1 MQKIILVTV
10 LAIGLLLPHVVPA
23 QGTLFVSNLGQTP
36 TGSAAIGGDSWVAQQ
51 FYILGTDPNSYLL
64 NSIQL
69 LLNPASG
76 SPSGFTVLIY
86 TTSAGVPQTDLGS
99 LSGSADPS
107 PGGIY
112 TYTASGITLSSG
124 VNYYVVATA
133 ATPVAQGAYD
143 WSAANFPTANGNWEI
158 NTVYYTSTDGSSW
171 TSHFRG
177 DVFQMAIYATAVPE
191 PGTLVLAGLG
201 LAALSFYR
209 RR

>member
-1 MQKIILVTV
+1 MVW
-10 LAIGLLLPHVVPA
+10 LLLPQFIHA
-23 QGTLFVSNLGQTP
+23 QGTLYVSNLGQTP
-36 TGSAAIGGDSWVAQQ
+36 TDSASIGSDSWVAQQ
-51 FYILGTDPNSYLL
+51 FYVLGADPNSYLL

-76 SPSGFTVLIY
+76 SPIGFTVSIY
-86 TTSAGVPQTDLGS
+86 STSSGAPQNDLGS

-112 TYTASGITLSSG
+112 IYTASGITLSPG

-143 WSAANFPTANGNWEI
+143 WSAANFPTESGNWEI
-158 NTVYYTSTDGSSW
+158 NSVYYTSTDGSSW
-171 TSHFRG
+171 TSHLRG

-191 PGTLVLAGLG
+191 PATLVLAGLG
-201 LAALSFYR
+201 LACLSLRQR
-209 RR
+209 RQ